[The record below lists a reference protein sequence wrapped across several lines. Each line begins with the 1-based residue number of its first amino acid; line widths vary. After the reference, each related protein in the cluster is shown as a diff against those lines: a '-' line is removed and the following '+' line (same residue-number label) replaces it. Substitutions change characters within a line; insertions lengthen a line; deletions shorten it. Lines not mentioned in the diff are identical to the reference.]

1 MSLFVLRSV
10 EPHDLNIYGIQFYQN
25 LEKSVNIQSTALYNL
40 NEKVCYKIKKMLK
53 LLKSEQFTW
62 PLYSFVIVTIFLSF
76 NNLYFPSFP
85 DGEGSNKYAY
95 IDDIVDDFKA
105 AKRYLHNY
113 VTQVLTNISVYRII
127 NSNLN
132 VFL

>member
-1 MSLFVLRSV
+1 M
-10 EPHDLNIYGIQFYQN
+10 
-25 LEKSVNIQSTALYNL
+25 YNL
-40 NEKVCYKIKKMLK
+40 NEKVCLKIKINVKKHTGKLK
-53 LLKSEQFTW
+53 EKVNNFRGPNILW
-62 PLYSFVIVTIFLSF
+62 YIVIVTIFLSIY
-76 NNLYFPSFP
+76 NLYFPSFS

-113 VTQVLTNISVYRII
+113 DTQVLTNISVYRII